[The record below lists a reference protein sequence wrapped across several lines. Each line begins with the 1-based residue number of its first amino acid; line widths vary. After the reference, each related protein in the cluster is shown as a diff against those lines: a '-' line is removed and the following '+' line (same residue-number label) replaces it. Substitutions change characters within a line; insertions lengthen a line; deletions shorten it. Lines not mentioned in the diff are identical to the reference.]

1 LQKLAELCIR
11 LPVFASM
18 IVLSLVVIGAASYFQ
33 LDIDKHPEVE
43 LPTVSV
49 RTNLPGASPE
59 EVEVSISQIIEEA
72 VNTVEGISEI
82 RSGSGQGTSNVIVTF
97 NLNRDIETATQDI
110 RDRVAT
116 VIRLLP
122 PDAQPPVITKFNS
135 DQSPSL
141 SLALLSDRPLREL
154 NEIADKVIKEQLE
167 RSPGVGEVR
176 INGGVERA
184 INVWVDPD
192 RLASYQLPINAVRDA
207 IVRQNADV
215 PGGNVTSGLS
225 ERNLRTIGR
234 MRNAEDFNELVV
246 TTINGAPVRIRDI
259 GSAEDG
265 TKEQRSASRLNLK
278 PTVSMEVRRQ
288 SGANTVEVIE
298 GVKTAL
304 ARIETQLPPDVKVR
318 IIEDQSGFIY
328 AALHEIN
335 VHLIV
340 GSILASLVVFV
351 FMRNW
356 RAMIIAAV
364 AIPSSLIAAF
374 GVMWALHFTLN
385 SVTMLALV
393 LMVGIV
399 IDDALVVLENTF
411 RFLEEK
417 KMKPFEAAR
426 AATADIGHAVLATT
440 LSLVVIFVPVSFMSS
455 IAGRFLYQFGIT
467 AAAAVMVS
475 LLVSFT
481 LTPMMCSRMLR
492 VSAGGGAHDAA
503 KSRQGF
509 YRWVDG
515 GYMAT
520 LRFSMRHRLGIA
532 LLGVVVIALAL
543 PTYRLIRQDYL
554 PTNVDDGAFEVR
566 VLAPEGL
573 SLAAMDDLMKTFEAK
588 LQSLRGVNLVL
599 GTSGGDYNGSLSQG
613 RIFVQLIP
621 YGERVFSWERLLRGI
636 AHLDPL
642 AAFRNNFN
650 QRDVMTAARRELAVY
665 RDVKF
670 QVNNVQTIN
679 LSGAGSRTD
688 IGFVFRGPEV
698 EKLVGYAQL
707 LADRGPEM
715 GLLDAQVSLQLN
727 RPELRLEVD
736 RHRAA
741 DLNADIQSIASAMRL
756 MVGGD
761 ERVSRFHDV
770 AINEDYDVEIR
781 LAEGSRNDLETISR
795 LYVPSRTGTL
805 IRLDNLVNVR
815 SAQSV
820 SQINRLD
827 RQRQVT
833 LQASVAPGY
842 GLADRN
848 QALIEAAREL
858 NMPAGYSTIVTGRGR
873 ELERTFGEFLIAFSL
888 SVIFMYMILAS
899 LFESLTH
906 PLTILLSL
914 PLAVPFALFS
924 LWATGQSLNL
934 YSALGMLVLFGVVK
948 KNAILQIDHMNQL
961 RTEGVPK
968 LQAILEG
975 NRDRLRPIL
984 MTTLALVGGMLP
996 LALGTGPGA
1005 EERRAVAVAVIG
1017 GQSLALL
1024 LTLLMCPVAY
1034 SLIDDLTTWMHLRA
1048 KASLVQQSEGT
1059 QKAQEAHKG

>member
-1 LQKLAELCIR
+1 VQKLAELCIR

-18 IVLSLVVIGAASYFQ
+18 IVLSLVVIGIASYFQ

-43 LPTVSV
+43 LPTVSI

-59 EVEVSISQIIEEA
+59 EVEVSITQVIEEA
-72 VNTVEGISEI
+72 VNTVEGITEI
-82 RSGSGQGTSNVIVTF
+82 RSNAGQGTSNVIVTF

-110 RDRVAT
+110 RDRVNT
-116 VIRLLP
+116 VLRLLP
-122 PDAQPPVITKFNS
+122 DDAQPPVISKFNA

-141 SLALLSDRPLREL
+141 SLALVSDRPLREL
-154 NEIADKVIKEQLE
+154 NELADKVVKEQLE
-167 RSPGVGEVR
+167 RSTGVGEVK
-176 INGGVERA
+176 INGGLERA
-184 INVWVDPD
+184 INVSVDPD
-192 RLASYQLPINAVRDA
+192 RLAAYQLPINAVYDA

-225 ERNLRTIGR
+225 ETNLRTIGR
-234 MRNAEDFNELVV
+234 MRNAEDFNDLVV

-259 GSAEDG
+259 GNAEDG
-265 TKEQRSASRLNLK
+265 TKEERSSSRLNGK
-278 PTVSMEVRRQ
+278 RTVSMEIRRQ

-298 GVKTAL
+298 GVKKTL
-304 ARIETQLPPDVKVR
+304 KKIETQLPPDVKLE

-335 VHLIV
+335 LHLIV
-340 GSILASLVVFV
+340 GSILASLVVFL

-356 RAMIIAAV
+356 RAMIIAGV

-417 KMKPFEAAR
+417 KMPPLEAAR
-426 AATADIGHAVLATT
+426 AATSDIGHAVLATT

-492 VSAGGGAHDAA
+492 VSGTADRHDEA

-509 YRWVDG
+509 YRWIDG

-520 LRFSMRHRLGIA
+520 LRFSMRHRFAVA
-532 LLGVVVIALAL
+532 LFGVAVIALAF
-543 PTYRLIRQDYL
+543 PTYGLIRQDYL

-566 VLAPEGL
+566 VNAPEGM
-573 SLAAMDDLMKTFEAK
+573 SLAAMDDLMRTFEEK
-588 LQSLRGVNLVL
+588 LRSLPGVSLVL
-599 GTSGGDYNGSLSQG
+599 GTSGGDYNGSISSG
-613 RIFVQLIP
+613 RIFVKLIP
-621 YGERVFSWERLLRGI
+621 YEERVFSWERLVAGI
-636 AHLDPL
+636 VHLHP
-642 AAFRNNFN
+642 AEAFRHNIS
-650 QRDVMTAARRELAVY
+650 QRDVMTAARRQLSRY

-670 QVNNVQTIN
+670 QVINIQTIN
-679 LSGAGSRTD
+679 LSGAGGRTD
-688 IGFVFRGPEV
+688 IGFLFRGPEV
-698 EKLVGYAQL
+698 EKLVEYAQK
-707 LADRGPEM
+707 LADRGPEL

-761 ERVSRFHDV
+761 EKVSRFHD
-770 AINEDYDVEIR
+770 ASINEDYDVQLR
-781 LAEGSRNDLETISR
+781 LADGYRNDLDTISR
-795 LYVPSRTGTL
+795 LYVPSRTGKL
-805 IRLDNLVNVR
+805 IRLDNLVTVR
-815 SAQSV
+815 SSQSV
-820 SQINRLD
+820 SQINRFD

-848 QALIEAAREL
+848 QAIVEAARDL
-858 NMPAGYSTIVTGRGR
+858 NMPAGYSTMVTGRGR

-899 LFESLTH
+899 LYESLTH

-961 RTEGVPK
+961 RAEGLPK
-968 LQAILEG
+968 LEAILEG

-984 MTTLALVGGMLP
+984 MTTMALVGGMLP

-1017 GQSLALL
+1017 GQSLSLL

-1034 SLIDDLTTWMHLRA
+1034 SLIDDLTAWLHSRA
-1048 KASLVQQSEGT
+1048 KASLA
-1059 QKAQEAHKG
+1059 QKSLKSSM

>member
-1 LQKLAELCIR
+1 MQKLAELCIR

-18 IVLSLVVIGAASYFQ
+18 IVLSLVVVGAASYFQ

-43 LPTVSV
+43 LPTISI

-59 EVEVSISQIIEEA
+59 EIEVAITQVIEEA
-72 VNTVEGISEI
+72 VNTVEGITEL
-82 RSGSGQGTSNVIVTF
+82 RSNSGQATSNVIATF
-97 NLNRDIETATQDI
+97 NLNRDIEIAAQDI
-110 RDRVAT
+110 RDRVST
-116 VIRLLP
+116 ITRLLP

-135 DQSPSL
+135 DQSPSF
-141 SLALLSDRPLREL
+141 SFALVSDRPLREL
-154 NEIADKVIKEQLE
+154 NELADKVIKEQIE

-176 INGGVERA
+176 INGGLERA
-184 INVWVDPD
+184 ITISIDPD
-192 RLASYQLPINAVRDA
+192 RLSAYQLPINAVRDA
-207 IVRQNADV
+207 IVRQNVDV

-225 ERNLRTIGR
+225 ERNLRTMGR
-234 MRNAEDFNELVV
+234 MKSAEDFNDLVV

-259 GSAEDG
+259 GNAADG
-265 TKEQRSASRLNLK
+265 TKEQRNSSRLNGK

-298 GVKTAL
+298 GVKKLLKQVEA
-304 ARIETQLPPDVKVR
+304 QLPPDVKIQ

-335 VHLIV
+335 LHLVV

-356 RAMIIAAV
+356 RAMVIAAV

-374 GVMWALHFTLN
+374 GVMWALQFTLN

-411 RFLEEK
+411 RFMEEK
-417 KMKPFEAAR
+417 KMRPVEAAR
-426 AATADIGHAVLATT
+426 AATADVGHAVLATT

-492 VSAGGGAHDAA
+492 VSAGSGGHDAA
-503 KSRQGF
+503 RSRQGF
-509 YRWVDG
+509 YRWIDA
-515 GYMAT
+515 GYMAS
-520 LRFSMRHRLGIA
+520 LRFSMRHRIAVAFLGA
-532 LLGVVVIALAL
+532 AVIALAV

-566 VLAPEGL
+566 VTAPEGV
-573 SLAAMDDLMKTFEAK
+573 SLVAMDDIMKAVEGK
-588 LQSLRGVNLVL
+588 LQSVRGVSFVL
-599 GTSGGDYNGSLSQG
+599 GTSGGDYNGAVSTG
-613 RIFVQLIP
+613 RIFVKLLP
-621 YGERVFSWERLLRGI
+621 YEERVFSWAGLARGLY
-636 AHLDPL
+636 HLDPL
-642 AAFRNNFN
+642 EAFRNNLA
-650 QRDVMTAARRELAVY
+650 QRDVMTAARRQLSAY
-665 RDVKF
+665 RDLRF
-670 QVNNVQTIN
+670 QVIPVQTIN
-679 LSGAGSRTD
+679 LAGAGSRTD

-698 EKLVGYAQL
+698 QNLVKYAQT
-707 LADRGPEM
+707 LASKGPEL

-736 RHRAA
+736 RNRAA

-761 ERVSRFHDV
+761 DRVSRFHDV
-770 AINEDYDVEIR
+770 SSNEDYDVQLR
-781 LAEGSRNDLETISR
+781 LADGYRNDLETISR
-795 LYVPSRTGTL
+795 LYVPSRTGKL
-805 IRLDNLVNVR
+805 IRLDNVVTVQ
-815 SAQSV
+815 SSQSV

-848 QALIEAAREL
+848 QALTAAARDL
-858 NMPAGYSTIVTGRGR
+858 NMPAGYSTLVTGRGR
-873 ELERTFGEFLIAFSL
+873 ELERTFGEFMIAFSL
-888 SVIFMYMILAS
+888 SIIFMYMILAS

-924 LWATGQSLNL
+924 LWGTGQSLNL
-934 YSALGMLVLFGVVK
+934 YSALGLLVLFGVVK

-961 RTEGVPK
+961 RNEGVEK
-968 LQAILEG
+968 LEAILEG

-984 MTTLALVGGMLP
+984 MTTMALVGGMLP

-1017 GQSLALL
+1017 GQSLSLL

-1034 SLIDDLTTWMHLRA
+1034 SLIDDVSMWLRSRGR
-1048 KASLVQQSEGT
+1048 ASLPANAEIRGQ
-1059 QKAQEAHKG
+1059 

>member
-1 LQKLAELCIR
+1 VQKLAELCIR

-43 LPTVSV
+43 LPTVSI

-59 EVEVSISQIIEEA
+59 EVEVSISQVIEEA
-72 VNTVEGISEI
+72 VNTVEGITEI

-97 NLNRDIETATQDI
+97 NLNRDIESATQDI

-116 VIRLLP
+116 VLRLLP
-122 PDAQPPVITKFNS
+122 ADAQPPIISKFNS

-141 SLALLSDRPLREL
+141 SIALVSDRPLREL
-154 NEIADKVIKEQLE
+154 NELADKVIKEQLE
-167 RSPGVGEVR
+167 RSPGVGEVK
-176 INGGVERA
+176 INGGLERTV
-184 INVWVDPD
+184 NVWIDPD
-192 RLASYQLPINAVRDA
+192 RLAAYQLPINAVRDA

-215 PGGNVTSGLS
+215 PGGNVTSGFS

-234 MRNAEDFNELVV
+234 MKNAEDFNDLVV
-246 TTINGAPVRIRDI
+246 TTIGGAPVRIRDI
-259 GSAEDG
+259 GRAEDG
-265 TKEQRSASRLNLK
+265 TKEQRSSSRLNLK
-278 PTVSMEVRRQ
+278 PTVSMEIRRQ

-298 GVKTAL
+298 GVKKAL
-304 ARIETQLPPDVKVR
+304 TQIQAQLPPDVQVHV
-318 IIEDQSGFIY
+318 IEDQSGFIY

-340 GSILASLVVFV
+340 GSILASLVVFL

-356 RAMIIAAV
+356 RAMLIAAV

-417 KMKPFEAAR
+417 RVPPFEAAR

-492 VSAGGGAHDAA
+492 VSHSAGDYHSA

-509 YRWVDG
+509 YRWIDA

-520 LRFSMRHRLGIA
+520 LRFSMRHRIAVA
-532 LLGVVVIALAL
+532 LLGVAVIALSI
-543 PTYRLIRQDYL
+543 PMYRLIRQDYL

-566 VLAPEGL
+566 AVAPEGI
-573 SLAAMDDLMKTFEAK
+573 SLAAMDDVMKTIEAK
-588 LQSLRGVNLVL
+588 LQTMRGVNLVL
-599 GTSGGDYNGSLSQG
+599 GTSGGDYNGSVSSG
-613 RIFVQLIP
+613 RIFVQLVP
-621 YGERVFSWERLLRGI
+621 YEQRVFSWERLIRGI
-636 AHLDPL
+636 VHLDPFE
-642 AAFRNNFN
+642 AFRNNFS
-650 QRDVMTAARRELAVY
+650 QRDIMTAARRQVAPY
-665 RDVKF
+665 RDIKF

-688 IGFVFRGPEV
+688 IGFVFRGAEI
-698 EKLVGYAQL
+698 EKLVEYAQT
-707 LADRGPEM
+707 LADRGPQM

-741 DLNADIQSIASAMRL
+741 DLDADIQSIASAMRL

-761 ERVSRFHDV
+761 DRVSRFHDES
-770 AINEDYDVEIR
+770 INEDYDVQLR

-795 LYVPSRTGTL
+795 LYVPSRAGKL
-805 IRLDNLVNVR
+805 IRLDNVVTVKP
-815 SAQSV
+815 SQSV

-833 LQASVAPGY
+833 LQASISPGY

-848 QALIEAAREL
+848 QALSEAARDL
-858 NMPAGYSTIVTGRGR
+858 NMPAGYSTIITGRGR
-873 ELERTFGEFLIAFSL
+873 ELERTFTEFLIAFSL
-888 SVIFMYMILAS
+888 SVVFMYMILAS

-906 PLTILLSL
+906 PFTILLSL

-924 LWATGQSLNL
+924 LWVTGQSLNL

-961 RTEGVPK
+961 RADGLPK

-1017 GQSLALL
+1017 GQTLALL

-1034 SLIDDLTTWMHLRA
+1034 SLIDDLTTWFHVRA
-1048 KASLVQQSEGT
+1048 KSPF
-1059 QKAQEAHKG
+1059 AQRSAKSTM

>member
-1 LQKLAELCIR
+1 VQKLAELCIR

-18 IVLSLVVIGAASYFQ
+18 IVLSLVVIGIASYFQ

-43 LPTVSV
+43 LPTVSI

-59 EVEVSISQIIEEA
+59 EVEVSITQVIEEA
-72 VNTVEGISEI
+72 VNTVEGITEI
-82 RSGSGQGTSNVIVTF
+82 RSNAGQGTSNVIVTF

-110 RDRVAT
+110 RDRVNT
-116 VIRLLP
+116 VLRLLP
-122 PDAQPPVITKFNS
+122 DDAQPPVISKFNA

-141 SLALLSDRPLREL
+141 SLALVSDRPLREL
-154 NEIADKVIKEQLE
+154 NELADKVIKEQLE
-167 RSPGVGEVR
+167 RSTGVGEVK
-176 INGGVERA
+176 INGGLERA
-184 INVWVDPD
+184 INVSVDPD
-192 RLASYQLPINAVRDA
+192 RLAAYQLPINAVYDA

-225 ERNLRTIGR
+225 ETNLRTIGR
-234 MRNAEDFNELVV
+234 MRNAEDFNDLVV

-259 GSAEDG
+259 GNAEDG
-265 TKEQRSASRLNLK
+265 TKEQRSSSRLNGK
-278 PTVSMEVRRQ
+278 RTVSMEIRRQ

-298 GVKTAL
+298 GVKKTL
-304 ARIETQLPPDVKVR
+304 KTIETQLPPDVKLE

-335 VHLIV
+335 LHLIV
-340 GSILASLVVFV
+340 GSILASLVVFF

-356 RAMIIAAV
+356 RAMIIAGV

-417 KMKPFEAAR
+417 KMPPLEAAR
-426 AATADIGHAVLATT
+426 AATSDIGHAVLATT

-492 VSAGGGAHDAA
+492 VSGTADRHDEA

-509 YRWVDG
+509 YRWIDG

-520 LRFSMRHRLGIA
+520 LRFSMRHRFAVA
-532 LLGVVVIALAL
+532 LFGVAVIALAV
-543 PTYRLIRQDYL
+543 PTYGLIRQDYL

-566 VLAPEGL
+566 VNAPEGM
-573 SLAAMDDLMKTFEAK
+573 SLAAMDDLMRTFEEK
-588 LQSLRGVNLVL
+588 LRSLPGVSLVL
-599 GTSGGDYNGSLSQG
+599 GTSGGDYNGSISSG
-613 RIFVQLIP
+613 RIFVKLIP
-621 YGERVFSWERLLRGI
+621 YEQRVFSWERLVAGI
-636 AHLDPL
+636 VHLHP
-642 AAFRNNFN
+642 AEAFRHNIS
-650 QRDVMTAARRELAVY
+650 QRDVMTAARRQLSRY

-670 QVNNVQTIN
+670 QVINIQTIN
-679 LSGAGSRTD
+679 LSGAGGRTD
-688 IGFVFRGPEV
+688 IGFLFRGPEV
-698 EKLVGYAQL
+698 EKLVEYAQK
-707 LADRGPEM
+707 LADRGPEL

-761 ERVSRFHDV
+761 EKVSRFHD
-770 AINEDYDVEIR
+770 ASINEDYDVQLR
-781 LAEGSRNDLETISR
+781 LADGYRNDLDTISR
-795 LYVPSRTGTL
+795 LYVPSRTGKL
-805 IRLDNLVNVR
+805 IRLDNLVTVR
-815 SAQSV
+815 SSQSV
-820 SQINRLD
+820 SQINRFD

-848 QALIEAAREL
+848 QSIVEAARDL
-858 NMPAGYSTIVTGRGR
+858 NMPAGYSTMVTGRGR

-899 LFESLTH
+899 LYESLTH

-961 RTEGVPK
+961 RADGLPK
-968 LQAILEG
+968 LEAILEG

-984 MTTLALVGGMLP
+984 MTTMALVGGMLP

-1017 GQSLALL
+1017 GQSLSLL

-1034 SLIDDLTTWMHLRA
+1034 SLIDDLTAWLHNRA
-1048 KASLVQQSEGT
+1048 KASL
-1059 QKAQEAHKG
+1059 AQRSLKSSM

>member
-1 LQKLAELCIR
+1 VQKLAELCIR

-59 EVEVSISQIIEEA
+59 EVEVSITQVIEEA
-72 VNTVEGISEI
+72 VNSVEGITEI
-82 RSGSGQGTSNVIVTF
+82 RSNAGQGTSNVIVTF

-110 RDRVAT
+110 RDRVNT
-116 VIRLLP
+116 VLRLLP
-122 PDAQPPVITKFNS
+122 PDAQPPVISKFNA

-141 SLALLSDRPLREL
+141 SLALVSDRPLREL

-176 INGGVERA
+176 INGGLERA
-184 INVWVDPD
+184 ITVSVDPD
-192 RLASYQLPINAVRDA
+192 RLAAYQLPINAVRDA

-215 PGGNVTSGLS
+215 PGGNVTSGSS

-234 MRNAEDFNELVV
+234 MRNAEDFKDLVV

-259 GSAEDG
+259 GNAEDG
-265 TKEQRSASRLNLK
+265 TKEQRNSSRLNGK
-278 PTVSMEVRRQ
+278 PTVSVEIRRQ
-288 SGANTVEVIE
+288 SGANTVQVIE
-298 GVKTAL
+298 GVKKTL
-304 ARIETQLPPDVKVR
+304 AQVQAQLPPDVKVEV
-318 IIEDQSGFIY
+318 IEDQSGFIY

-335 VHLIV
+335 LHLIV
-340 GSILASLVVFV
+340 GSVLASLVVFL
-351 FMRNW
+351 FMRSW
-356 RAMIIAAV
+356 RAMIIAGV

-374 GVMWALHFTLN
+374 GVMWALDFTLN

-417 KMKPFEAAR
+417 NMPPMEAAS
-426 AATADIGHAVLATT
+426 AATKDIGHAVLATT

-492 VSAGGGAHDAA
+492 VKPGAGGHDAA
-503 KSRQGF
+503 KSRKGF
-509 YRWVDG
+509 YRWIDA
-515 GYMAT
+515 GYMAS
-520 LRFSMRHRLGIA
+520 LRFSMRHRFAVAILGIA
-532 LLGVVVIALAL
+532 VIALTM
-543 PTYRLIRQDYL
+543 PTYRMIRQDYL

-566 VLAPEGL
+566 VTAPEGM
-573 SLAAMDDLMKTFEAK
+573 SLAAMDELMRTVEGG
-588 LQSLRGVNLVL
+588 LRSLPGVSLVL
-599 GTSGGDYNGSLSQG
+599 GTSGGDYNGSISSG
-613 RIFVQLIP
+613 RVFVKLAD
-621 YGERVFSWERLLRGI
+621 YEERVFSWARLARGTL
-636 AHLDPL
+636 HLDPL
-642 AAFRNNFN
+642 EAFRHNLS
-650 QRDVMTAARRELAVY
+650 QRDVMTAARRQMARF
-665 RDVKF
+665 RDIKS
-670 QVNNVQTIN
+670 QVINIQTIN
-679 LSGAGSRTD
+679 LAGAGGRTD
-688 IGFVFRGPEV
+688 IGFLFRGPEV
-698 EKLVGYAQL
+698 EKLVQYAQA
-707 LADRGPEM
+707 LASRGPEL

-736 RHRAA
+736 RNRAA

-761 ERVSRFHDV
+761 DRVSRFHD
-770 AINEDYDVEIR
+770 ALTNEDYDVQLR
-781 LAEGSRNDLETISR
+781 LAEGSRNDLDTISR
-795 LYVPSRTGTL
+795 LYVPSRTGKL
-805 IRLDNLVNVR
+805 IRLDNLVTVR
-815 SAQSV
+815 PAQSV
-820 SQINRLD
+820 SQINRFD

-833 LQASVAPGY
+833 MQASVAPGY

-848 QALIEAAREL
+848 QALMAAAREL
-858 NMPAGYSTIVTGRGR
+858 NMPAGYSTLITGRGR

-961 RTEGVPK
+961 RSEGVPK

-984 MTTLALVGGMLP
+984 MTTMALVGGMLP

-1017 GQSLALL
+1017 GQSLSLL
-1024 LTLLMCPVAY
+1024 LTLLMCPIAY
-1034 SLIDDLTTWMHLRA
+1034 SLIDDLTQWLPRRA
-1048 KASLVQQSEGT
+1048 KTSLEPGSVKSSM
-1059 QKAQEAHKG
+1059 

>member
-1 LQKLAELCIR
+1 MQKLAELCIR

-18 IVLSLVVIGAASYFQ
+18 IVLSLVVVGAAGYFH
-33 LDIDKHPEVE
+33 LDIDKHPQVD
-43 LPTVSV
+43 LPTVAI

-59 EVEVSISQIIEEA
+59 EVEISITQIIEEA
-72 VNTVEGISEI
+72 VNTVEGITEI

-116 VIRLLP
+116 VIRQLP
-122 PDAQPPVITKFNS
+122 SDAQPPVISKFDS

-141 SLALLSDRPLREL
+141 SIALVSDRPLREL
-154 NEIADKVIKEQLE
+154 NELADKVLKEQLE
-167 RSPGVGEVR
+167 RSPGVGEVK

-184 INVWVDPD
+184 ITVSVDPD
-192 RLASYQLPINAVRDA
+192 RLAAYQLPINAVYDS

-215 PGGNVTSGLS
+215 PGGNVTSGFS

-234 MRNAEDFNELVV
+234 MRNAADFNDLVV

-259 GSAEDG
+259 GFAEDG
-265 TKEQRSASRLNLK
+265 SKEQRSSSRLNGK
-278 PTVSMEVRRQ
+278 QTVSLEIRRQ
-288 SGANTVEVIE
+288 SGANTVDVID
-298 GVKTAL
+298 GVKKNLKLIQA
-304 ARIETQLPPDVKVR
+304 QLPPDVKVE

-340 GSILASLVVFV
+340 GSILASLVVFL

-356 RAMIIAAV
+356 RSMIIAAV

-417 KMKPFEAAR
+417 RMEPFEAAR

-475 LLVSFT
+475 MLVSFT
-481 LTPMMCSRMLR
+481 LTPMMCARMLR
-492 VSAGGGAHDAA
+492 TSDGVAGHDLA

-509 YRWVDG
+509 YRWIDG

-520 LRFSMRHRLGIA
+520 LRFSMRHRIA
-532 LLGVVVIALAL
+532 VALMGVAVIALSV
-543 PTYRLIRQDYL
+543 PMYRLIRQDYL

-566 VLAPEGL
+566 VTAPEGL
-573 SLAAMDDLMKTFEAK
+573 SLAAMDDLMGAFESK
-588 LQSLRGVNLVL
+588 MRELPGVAMVL
-599 GTSGGDYNGSLSQG
+599 GTSGGDYNGSIGSG
-613 RIFVQLIP
+613 RIYVKLVP
-621 YGERVFSWERLLRGI
+621 YEGRVFSWERLVRGLT
-636 AHLDPL
+636 HLDPL
-642 AAFRNNFN
+642 EAFRHNLS
-650 QRDVMTAARRELAVY
+650 QRDVMTAARRQLARY

-670 QVNNVQTIN
+670 QVLNVQTIN

-688 IGFVFRGPEV
+688 VGFVFRGPEI
-698 EKLVGYAQL
+698 EKLVGYAQQ
-707 LADRGPEM
+707 LADRGPNM

-761 ERVSRFHDV
+761 EKVSRFHD
-770 AINEDYDVEIR
+770 ASINEDYDVQLR

-795 LYVPSRTGTL
+795 LYVPSRTGQL
-805 IRLDNLVNVR
+805 IPLNNVVNVR
-815 SAQSV
+815 SSQSV

-833 LQASVAPGY
+833 MQASVAPGY

-848 QALIEAAREL
+848 QALVEAARDL
-858 NMPAGYSTIVTGRGR
+858 NMPAGYTTLVTGRGR

-899 LFESLTH
+899 LYESLTH
-906 PLTILLSL
+906 PFTILLSL

-924 LWATGQSLNL
+924 LWAAGQSLNL

-948 KNAILQIDHMNQL
+948 KNAILQIDHMNHL
-961 RTEGVPK
+961 RSEGMPK
-968 LQAILEG
+968 LEAILEG

-996 LALGTGPGA
+996 LAMGTGPGA

-1034 SLIDDLTTWMHLRA
+1034 SIIDDITVWLQSRSK
-1048 KASLVQQSEGT
+1048 KASL
-1059 QKAQEAHKG
+1059 AHERAT

>member
-1 LQKLAELCIR
+1 
-11 LPVFASM
+11 M
-18 IVLSLVVIGAASYFQ
+18 IVLSLVVVGAASYFQ

-43 LPTVSV
+43 LPTVSI

-59 EVEVSISQIIEEA
+59 EVEVSITQIVEEA
-72 VNTVEGISEI
+72 VNTVEGIGEL
-82 RSGSGQGTSNVIVTF
+82 RSNSGQGTSNVIVTF
-97 NLNRDIETATQDI
+97 NLNRDIETAAQDV
-110 RDRVAT
+110 RDRIST
-116 VIRLLP
+116 ITRLLP
-122 PDAQPPVITKFNS
+122 PDAQPPVISKFNS

-141 SLALLSDRPLREL
+141 SLALISDRPLREL
-154 NEIADKVIKEQLE
+154 NELADKVIKEQLE
-167 RSPGVGEVR
+167 RSPGVGEVK
-176 INGGVERA
+176 INGGLERA
-184 INVWVDPD
+184 ITISIDPD
-192 RLASYQLPINAVRDA
+192 RLAAYQLPINAVRDA

-215 PGGNVTSGLS
+215 PGGNVTSGFS

-234 MRNAEDFNELVV
+234 MRSAEDFNDLVV
-246 TTINGAPVRIRDI
+246 TTINGAPVRVRDI
-259 GSAEDG
+259 GNAEDG
-265 TKEQRSASRLNLK
+265 TKEQRNSSRLNLK
-278 PTVSMEVRRQ
+278 PTVSVEIRRQ

-298 GVKTAL
+298 GVKKAL
-304 ARIETQLPPDVKVR
+304 VQIQGQLPPDVQLE
-318 IIEDQSGFIY
+318 IIEDQSHFIY

-340 GSILASLVVFV
+340 GSILASLVVFL

-356 RAMIIAAV
+356 RAMVIAAV

-417 KMKPFEAAR
+417 KMRPFEAAR

-440 LSLVVIFVPVSFMSS
+440 LSLAVIFVPVSFMSS

-467 AAAAVMVS
+467 AAAAVLVS
-475 LLVSFT
+475 MLVSFT
-481 LTPMMCSRMLR
+481 LTPMMCSRMLH
-492 VSAGGGAHDAA
+492 VPAGGGGHDAA

-509 YRWVDG
+509 YRWIDSA
-515 GYMAT
+515 YMAT
-520 LRFSMRHRLGIA
+520 LRFSMRHRIAVA
-532 LLGVVVIALAL
+532 LLGVVVIALAV

-566 VLAPEGL
+566 VTAPEGI
-573 SLAAMDDLMKTFEAK
+573 SLAAMDDIMRTVEGKVR
-588 LQSLRGVNLVL
+588 SMSGVNLVL
-599 GTSGGDYNGSLSQG
+599 GTSGGDYNGAISQG
-613 RIFVQLIP
+613 RVFVKLLP
-621 YGERVFSWERLLRGI
+621 YEERVFSWERLVRGAI
-636 AHLDPL
+636 HLDPGE
-642 AAFRNNFN
+642 AFRHNLS
-650 QRDVMTAARRELAVY
+650 QRDVMTAARRQLAPY
-665 RDVKF
+665 RDLKF
-670 QVNNVQTIN
+670 QVINVQTIN

-698 EKLVGYAQL
+698 GKLVEYAQG
-707 LADRGPEM
+707 LASRGPEF

-761 ERVSRFHDV
+761 DKVSRFHDELS
-770 AINEDYDVEIR
+770 NEDYDVQLR
-781 LAEGSRNDLETISR
+781 LAEGYRNDLDTISR
-795 LYVPSRTGTL
+795 LYVPSRTGKL
-805 IRLDNLVNVR
+805 IRLDNVVTVR
-815 SAQSV
+815 PSQSV

-848 QALIEAAREL
+848 QVLIDAAREL
-858 NMPAGYSTIVTGRGR
+858 NMPVGYSTMVTGRGR

-924 LWATGQSLNL
+924 LWMTGQSLNL

-961 RTEGVPK
+961 RSEGVPK
-968 LQAILEG
+968 LEAILEG

-1017 GQSLALL
+1017 GQSLSLL

-1034 SLIDDLTTWMHLRA
+1034 SLIDEVTEWLHARA
-1048 KASLVQQSEGT
+1048 KASLAPRSVKSSM
-1059 QKAQEAHKG
+1059 

>member
-1 LQKLAELCIR
+1 
-11 LPVFASM
+11 M

-43 LPTVSV
+43 LPTVSI

-59 EVEVSISQIIEEA
+59 EVEVSITQVIEEA
-72 VNTVEGISEI
+72 VNTVEGITEL
-82 RSGSGQGTSNVIVTF
+82 RSNAGQGTSNVIVTF

-110 RDRVAT
+110 RDRVNT
-116 VIRLLP
+116 VLRLLP
-122 PDAQPPVITKFNS
+122 ADAQPPVISKFNA

-141 SLALLSDRPLREL
+141 SLALVSERPLREL
-154 NEIADKVIKEQLE
+154 NEIADKVIKQQLE
-167 RSPGVGEVR
+167 RSPGVGEVK
-176 INGGVERA
+176 INGGLERA
-184 INVWVDPD
+184 ITVSVDPD
-192 RLASYQLPINAVRDA
+192 RLAAYQLPINSVRDA

-215 PGGNVTSGLS
+215 PGGNVTSGPS
-225 ERNLRTIGR
+225 ETNLRTIGR
-234 MRNAEDFNELVV
+234 MQNAEDFNELVV

-259 GSAEDG
+259 GNAEDG
-265 TKEQRSASRLNLK
+265 TKEQRNSSRLNGK
-278 PTVSMEVRRQ
+278 PTVSVEIRRQ

-298 GVKTAL
+298 GVKRTL
-304 ARIETQLPPDVKVR
+304 KQIQTQLPPDVKIE

-340 GSILASLVVFV
+340 GSILASLVVFL

-356 RAMIIAAV
+356 RAMIIAGV

-417 KMKPFEAAR
+417 KMQPFEAAR

-440 LSLVVIFVPVSFMSS
+440 LSLAVIFVPVSFMSS

-481 LTPMMCSRMLR
+481 LTPMMCSRMLH
-492 VSAGGGAHDAA
+492 VSSAAHGHDAA
-503 KSRQGF
+503 TSRQGF
-509 YRWVDG
+509 YRWIDA

-520 LRFSMRHRLGIA
+520 LKFSMRHRFAVA
-532 LLGVVVIALAL
+532 LLGVAVIALAV
-543 PTYRLIRQDYL
+543 PTYRLIRQDYI

-566 VLAPEGL
+566 VTAPEGM
-573 SLAAMDDLMKTFEAK
+573 SLAAMDDLMRTFEDKVLGLAGV
-588 LQSLRGVNLVL
+588 SLTL
-599 GTSGGDYNGSLSQG
+599 GTSGGDYNGSIGQG
-613 RIFVQLIP
+613 RIFVKLIP
-621 YGERVFSWERLLRGI
+621 YEERVFSWERLARGLV
-636 AHLDPL
+636 HLDPME
-642 AAFRNNFN
+642 AFRHNLS
-650 QRDVMTAARRELAVY
+650 QRDVMTAARRQLTRY

-670 QVNNVQTIN
+670 QVINIQTIN
-679 LSGAGSRTD
+679 LSGAGGRTD
-688 IGFVFRGPEV
+688 IGFLFRGPEV
-698 EKLVGYAQL
+698 EKLVDYAQT
-707 LADRGPEM
+707 LANRGPDM

-761 ERVSRFHDV
+761 ERVSRFHD
-770 AINEDYDVEIR
+770 ASINEDYDVQLR
-781 LAEGSRNDLETISR
+781 LAQGYRNDLDTISR
-795 LYVPSRTGTL
+795 LYVPSRTGKL
-805 IRLDNLVNVR
+805 IRLDNLVTVR
-815 SAQSV
+815 ASQSV
-820 SQINRLD
+820 SQINRFD

-833 LQASVAPGY
+833 MQASVAPGY

-848 QALIEAAREL
+848 QALTEAARQL
-858 NMPAGYSTIVTGRGR
+858 NMPAGYSTLITGRGR

-961 RTEGVPK
+961 RAEGLPK

-984 MTTLALVGGMLP
+984 MTTMALVGGMLP

-1017 GQSLALL
+1017 GQSLSLL

-1034 SLIDDLTTWMHLRA
+1034 SLIDDLTEWLHTHA
-1048 KASLVQQSEGT
+1048 KASLAPRSVKSSM
-1059 QKAQEAHKG
+1059 

>member
-1 LQKLAELCIR
+1 VQKLAELCIR

-18 IVLSLVVIGAASYFQ
+18 IVLSLVVIGIASYFQ

-43 LPTVSV
+43 LPTVSI

-59 EVEVSISQIIEEA
+59 EVEVSITQVIEEA
-72 VNTVEGISEI
+72 VNTVEGITEI
-82 RSGSGQGTSNVIVTF
+82 RSNAGQGTSNVIVTF

-110 RDRVAT
+110 RDRVNT
-116 VIRLLP
+116 VLRLLP
-122 PDAQPPVITKFNS
+122 DDAQPPVISKFNA

-141 SLALLSDRPLREL
+141 SLALVSDRPLREL
-154 NEIADKVIKEQLE
+154 NELADKVVKEQLE
-167 RSPGVGEVR
+167 RSTGVGEVK
-176 INGGVERA
+176 INGGLERA
-184 INVWVDPD
+184 INVSVDPD
-192 RLASYQLPINAVRDA
+192 RLAAYQLPINAVYDA

-225 ERNLRTIGR
+225 ETNLRTIGR
-234 MRNAEDFNELVV
+234 MRNAEDFNDLVV

-259 GSAEDG
+259 GNAEDG
-265 TKEQRSASRLNLK
+265 TKEQRSSSRLNGK
-278 PTVSMEVRRQ
+278 RTVSMEIRRQ

-298 GVKTAL
+298 GVKKTL
-304 ARIETQLPPDVKVR
+304 KKIETQLPPDVKLE

-335 VHLIV
+335 LHLIV
-340 GSILASLVVFV
+340 GSILASLVVFL

-356 RAMIIAAV
+356 RAMIIAGV

-417 KMKPFEAAR
+417 KMPPLEAAR
-426 AATADIGHAVLATT
+426 AATSDIGHAVLATT

-492 VSAGGGAHDAA
+492 VSGTADRHDEA

-509 YRWVDG
+509 YRWIDG

-520 LRFSMRHRLGIA
+520 LRFSMRHRFAVA
-532 LLGVVVIALAL
+532 LFGVAVIALAV
-543 PTYRLIRQDYL
+543 PTYGLIRQDYL

-566 VLAPEGL
+566 VNAPEGM
-573 SLAAMDDLMKTFEAK
+573 SLAAMDDLMRTFEEK
-588 LQSLRGVNLVL
+588 LRSLPGVSLVL
-599 GTSGGDYNGSLSQG
+599 GTSGGDYNGSISSG
-613 RIFVQLIP
+613 RIFVKLIP
-621 YGERVFSWERLLRGI
+621 YEERVFSWERLVAGI
-636 AHLDPL
+636 VHLHP
-642 AAFRNNFN
+642 AEAFRHNIS
-650 QRDVMTAARRELAVY
+650 QRDVMTAARRQLSRY

-670 QVNNVQTIN
+670 QVINIQTIN
-679 LSGAGSRTD
+679 LSGAGGRTD
-688 IGFVFRGPEV
+688 IGFLFRGPEV
-698 EKLVGYAQL
+698 EKLVEYAQK
-707 LADRGPEM
+707 LADRGPEL

-761 ERVSRFHDV
+761 EKVSRFHD
-770 AINEDYDVEIR
+770 ASINEDYDVQLR
-781 LAEGSRNDLETISR
+781 LADGYRNDLDTISR
-795 LYVPSRTGTL
+795 LYVPSRTGKL
-805 IRLDNLVNVR
+805 IRLDNLVTVR
-815 SAQSV
+815 SSQSV
-820 SQINRLD
+820 SQINRFD

-848 QALIEAAREL
+848 QAIVEAARDL
-858 NMPAGYSTIVTGRGR
+858 NMPAGYSTMVTGRGR

-899 LFESLTH
+899 LYESLTH

-961 RTEGVPK
+961 RAEGLPK
-968 LQAILEG
+968 LEAILEG

-984 MTTLALVGGMLP
+984 MTTMALVGGMLP

-1017 GQSLALL
+1017 GQSLSLL

-1034 SLIDDLTTWMHLRA
+1034 SLIDDLTAWLHSRA
-1048 KASLVQQSEGT
+1048 KASLA
-1059 QKAQEAHKG
+1059 QKSLKSSM